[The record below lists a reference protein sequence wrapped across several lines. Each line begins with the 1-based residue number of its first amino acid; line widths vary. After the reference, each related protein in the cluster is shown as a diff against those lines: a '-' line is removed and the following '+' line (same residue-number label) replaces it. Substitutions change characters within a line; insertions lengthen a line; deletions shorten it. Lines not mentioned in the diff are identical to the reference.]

1 VLDGRRQ
8 HVLRL
13 WKPIRKAKRFPLL
26 RMKDLGMG
34 DEVPLRMT
42 DCKWDK
48 VLSEHKPLWVDHH
61 HIGRSHLI

>member
-1 VLDGRRQ
+1 
-8 HVLRL
+8 
-13 WKPIRKAKRFPLL
+13 
-26 RMKDLGMG
+26 MG